1 MDTKDSININQ
12 TNSSKYVGY
21 LTSIEGSWLIWNDDI
36 EIIKEQWCFGLAIF
50 ETNGLTK
57 EKLKDIFPILPE
69 RGIILQYFSENL
81 KFVYQVGTIIGLDH
95 PVRKVLSEKNK
106 NK

>member
-1 MDTKDSININQ
+1 MMDTKG
-12 TNSSKYVGY
+12 SKYLGY
-21 LTSIEGSWLIWNDDI
+21 LTSIEGSGLMWSDDI
-36 EIIKEQWCFGLAIF
+36 ETIKGQWCFGLAIF

-57 EKLKDIFPILPE
+57 EKLKTIFPTAPE
-69 RGIILQYFSENL
+69 RGVILQYFSENL

-95 PVRKVLSEKNK
+95 PIRKVLTEKNK